1 MWLGW
6 SLLEEELCLGAAVL
20 ASQSGGSQDQL
31 VASQAA
37 HAPGLRAES
46 WALITFYFL
55 LSL

>member
-1 MWLGW
+1 MKK
-6 SLLEEELCLGAAVL
+6 SHVSGADVL
-20 ASQSGGSQDQL
+20 ASQSDGSQDQL